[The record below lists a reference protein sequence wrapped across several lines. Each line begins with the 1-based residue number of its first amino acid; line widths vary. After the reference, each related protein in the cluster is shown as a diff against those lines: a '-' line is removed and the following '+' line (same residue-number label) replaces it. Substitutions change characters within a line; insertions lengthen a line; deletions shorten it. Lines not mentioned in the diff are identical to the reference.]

1 MQKKFEKFRLHP
13 SRGPK
18 AFLSANLTREQVK
31 PCTEKVIALLLK
43 IGVTPYLDSSFAQVF
58 PRTGA
63 KFLPSEAAL
72 PESDLMIVIGGDGT
86 ILRAARSAILYDVP
100 ILGINAGHLG
110 FLSDLE
116 QDEIPLLEKLVR
128 GGCQAE
134 RRMMLDIIYG
144 NEIETAVNDMF
155 ISKTEPGKI
164 VDLDVRCD
172 GREVAHYRA
181 DGIVFATPNGST
193 AYSMSA
199 GGPVMDSEL
208 DAVIMTPICPH
219 SLISRSIVCAGDK
232 TLSVKAACSDTEKDL
247 SIVIDGEK
255 RMVLKTN
262 DEILVRRSEK
272 YIRFINI
279 TGRGFYETLNE
290 KIIGRR

>member
-1 MQKKFEKFRLHP
+1 MQKKFEKFRLRP
-13 SRGPK
+13 SRRPK
-18 AFLSANLTREQVK
+18 AFLSVNLTREQVR
-31 PCTEKVIALLLK
+31 PCTEKVVAFLLK
-43 IGVTPYLDSSFAQVF
+43 LGVTPYLDSSFEPVF
-58 PRTGA
+58 SGTSA
-63 KFLPSEAAL
+63 EFLPSETIL

-116 QDEIPLLEKLVR
+116 QDELPLLEKLVR
-128 GGCQAE
+128 GGCQVE
-134 RRMMLDIIYG
+134 RRMMLDIVYG
-144 NEIETAVNDMF
+144 DEIETAVNDMF

-164 VDLDVRCD
+164 VDLEVQCD
-172 GREVAHYRA
+172 GREVAQYRA

-208 DAVIMTPICPH
+208 DAIIMTPICPH

-232 TLSVKAACSDTEKDL
+232 TLSVRAACSDTEKDL

-255 RMVLKTN
+255 RMVLKSN
-262 DEILVRRSEK
+262 DEILVRRSDK

>member
-13 SRGPK
+13 LRGPK
-18 AFLSANLTREQVK
+18 AFLSVNLTREQVK
-31 PCTEKVIALLLK
+31 PCAEKVIAFLLK
-43 IGVTPYLDSSFAQVF
+43 LGVSPYLDSSLEPVF
-58 PRTGA
+58 SGTGA
-63 KFLPSEAAL
+63 GFLPSETIL

-100 ILGINAGHLG
+100 ILGINAGRLG
-110 FLSDLE
+110 FLSELE
-116 QDEIPLLEKLVR
+116 QEEIPLLEKLVH
-128 GGCQAE
+128 GGCRVE
-134 RRMMLDIIYG
+134 RRMLLDIVYG
-144 NEIETAVNDMF
+144 AETEIAVNDMF

-164 VDLDVRCD
+164 VDLEVRCD
-172 GREVAHYRA
+172 GREVADYRA

-199 GGPVMDSEL
+199 GGPVMDNEL
-208 DAVIMTPICPH
+208 DAIIMTPICPH

-232 TLSVKAACSDTEKDL
+232 ILTVKAASSDNEKDL
-247 SIVIDGEK
+247 GIVIDGEK
-255 RMVLKTN
+255 RMVLKSN
-262 DEILVRRSEK
+262 GEVSIRRSEK